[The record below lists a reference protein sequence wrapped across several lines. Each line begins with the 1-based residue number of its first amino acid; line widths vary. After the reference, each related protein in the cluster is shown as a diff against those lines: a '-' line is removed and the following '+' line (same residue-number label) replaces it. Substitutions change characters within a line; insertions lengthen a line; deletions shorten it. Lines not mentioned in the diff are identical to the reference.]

1 MGSKQTL
8 RAKPQPPADTMVAR
22 TSAIATLAV
31 CLLPFS
37 AEALLASPALRSHGN
52 TCMNAVKE
60 AAGVG
65 DAQTVDVLSAES
77 PLAVAQAGNAGFRIA
92 SAALDKLFKFPP
104 FFETAKNSARTKIV
118 KRAALLGVD
127 WDARVDELQR
137 SMDALQVQYDALYSA
152 DVAAATPAY
161 YKSPFHAYTE
171 GNLCWQAALEVE
183 PSAISVHA
191 NIYTENG
198 EFERD
203 GDEKLRSTF
212 LARTLE
218 ILRDSGAPALKDIV
232 DLGCSTGLS
241 TLALSRTFPDARHI
255 TGVDLSPHML
265 SVARHQLATRPDLTA
280 RAAPRRIDYVYA
292 AAEATGLPDAS
303 ADLVC
308 LCLVAHELPQGATR
322 AILAEARRVLRR
334 GGALAFMDMD
344 PLSPAFQR
352 MATNPM
358 AFAGF
363 KSTEPFLLDYVSLD
377 FKAALAETGFERVA
391 IRSNSPRHRTV
402 VAFTA

>member
-1 MGSKQTL
+1 
-8 RAKPQPPADTMVAR
+8 
-22 TSAIATLAV
+22 
-31 CLLPFS
+31 
-37 AEALLASPALRSHGN
+37 
-52 TCMNAVKE
+52 MNAVKE
-60 AAGVG
+60 APAAVG

-77 PLAVAQAGNAGFRIA
+77 PLAAAQAGNAGFRIA

-137 SMDALQVQYDALYSA
+137 IQYDALYSA

-161 YKSPFHAYTE
+161 YKSPFHAYAE

-203 GDEKLRSTF
+203 GDDKLRSTF
-212 LARTLE
+212 LSRTLE
-218 ILRDSGAPALKDIV
+218 ILRDSGAPAPKDIV

-255 TGVDLSPHML
+255 TGVDLSPHMLSIARLQLATRPDLTSSVNFKPINFILNFNFTPRLAGVDLSPHML